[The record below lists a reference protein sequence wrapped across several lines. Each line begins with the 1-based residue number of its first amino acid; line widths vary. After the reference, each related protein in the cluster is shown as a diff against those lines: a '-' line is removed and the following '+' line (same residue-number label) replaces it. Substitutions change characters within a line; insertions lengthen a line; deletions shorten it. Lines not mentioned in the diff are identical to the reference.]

1 MSTSRFRS
9 TQLTERE
16 LEIAKLV
23 ATGATNRE
31 VGNDLSLSSRTI
43 EAHLRRIFQKTGVTS
58 RTGLAAHMFRS
69 GLVGGL
75 ALLDWQVVPL

>member
-1 MSTSRFRS
+1 MSPGRFRS
-9 TQLTERE
+9 TELTERE

-31 VGNDLSLSSRTI
+31 VGKELSLSSRTI
-43 EAHLRRIFQKTGVTS
+43 EAHLRRIFKKTGVTS

-69 GLVGGL
+69 GMVGGV
-75 ALLDWQVVPL
+75 AAFDWAVLPL